1 MLVLCTASRHKSL
14 SRLNGI
20 IDTMNTAARMEGT
33 GFKGRIQISQDTADC
48 LVEQGKENWFT
59 PRTDMKVVAKGIGEI
74 QTYWL
79 CLGSESDFGLSP
91 LPNANRAPSEREADI
106 THVSNIELVDE
117 QRTLSISTEK
127 ISRLI
132 DWNVDTLLQLL
143 KRIVAFRKLQGK
155 PAYRIER
162 TAPYEQEFG
171 SVGLT
176 SVVDEVKEVIHLPQK
191 DTLGALNDAM
201 VDSITLQPEVV
212 EQLYAFVTSIAAL
225 YNANPFHSFEHASH
239 VTMSVVKLLS
249 RIVAPNLVDMIG
261 KTLHDHTYGI
271 TSDPLTQFACV
282 FSALI
287 HDGTLENAKG
297 TWCLTRCRG
306 YCSPLFVVPMRSR
319 PPRNSKRP
327 IDQGECCP
335 RPILQPAEPGRAEQ
349 HRSVVAAPHGLCL
362 RRLEEGDLH

>member
-1 MLVLCTASRHKSL
+1 
-14 SRLNGI
+14 
-20 IDTMNTAARMEGT
+20 MNTAARMEGS
-33 GFKGRIQISQDTADC
+33 GLKGRIQISQDTADC
-48 LVEQGKENWFT
+48 LVELGKENWFT

-74 QTYWL
+74 KTYWL
-79 CLGSESDFGLSP
+79 CLGSDSDFGLSP
-91 LPNANRAPSEREADI
+91 LPSTSRAPSEREADI

-117 QRTLSISTEK
+117 ARALSISSEK
-127 ISRLI
+127 VSRLI
-132 DWNVDTLLQLL
+132 DWNVDTLLHSL
-143 KRIVAFRKLQGK
+143 KRIVASRKLQGK
-155 PAYRIER
+155 PGYRTER

-176 SVVDEVKEVIHLPQK
+176 SVVEEVKEVIPLPQK
-191 DTLGALNDAM
+191 DALGALNDGM
-201 VDSITLQPEVV
+201 IDSISLPPEVV

-287 HDGTLENAKG
+287 HDGTLE
-297 TWCLTRCRG
+297 
-306 YCSPLFVVPMRSR
+306 P
-319 PPRNSKRP
+319 SKEWSLLVR
-327 IDQGECCP
+327 
-335 RPILQPAEPGRAEQ
+335 
-349 HRSVVAAPHGLCL
+349 
-362 RRLEEGDLH
+362 